1 MKENGG
7 DAFGRGSVSVFRWLL
22 EGWPAKIGIDHLC
35 ATTLSCSVNPR
46 VVRCVSFV

>member
-7 DAFGRGSVSVFRWLL
+7 DAFGRGSVSVFRW
-22 EGWPAKIGIDHLC
+22 PAKIGIDDLC